1 MMTSVSMTTMS
12 NNMTSSS
19 SVGVTSSVV
28 PPTLVTD
35 DPYSA
40 IRGLSSTHPIPDPKS
55 MTSSVTSSMTSPL
68 LMTSST
74 VPISKAPPTCPDDEW
89 ANFTGFTT
97 NTTSSEGDNPS
108 ISKGYLISDELRG
121 VGPFNGDNSDTKTSS
136 NNQFS
141 EFEMFSSQ
149 STSIPFSVSFTK
161 SMDTPPSIP
170 LTTASLISSATP
182 LVSMVTPPIV
192 SMGTSPLVPS
202 TTPSLV
208 PMNTQPLIPIGTSP
222 LVPSTTPSL
231 VPINTQPLI
240 PIGTSPLVPSTTPSL
255 VPMNTQPLIPI
266 GTSPLVP
273 STTPSLVPMNT
284 QPLIPMG
291 TSPLVPSTTPSLVP
305 INTQPLIPM
314 DTSPLVPS
322 IVPQDPSSNRNT
334 TSLTSDISEKKQVFV
349 KVCNVWS
356 YITISHLFVT
366 DNCIV
371 PPSTILQYRKLHI
384 NNIII
389 CYSNL
394 CVYISFHKHY

>member
-12 NNMTSSS
+12 NIMTSSS

-28 PPTLVTD
+28 LPTLVTD

-40 IRGLSSTHPIPDPKS
+40 IIGLSSTHPIPDPKS

-231 VPINTQPLI
+231 VP
-240 PIGTSPLVPSTTPSL
+240 
-255 VPMNTQPLIPI
+255 
-266 GTSPLVP
+266 
-273 STTPSLVPMNT
+273 MNT

-356 YITISHLFVT
+356 YITISHLLVT
-366 DNCIV
+366 DNCII
-371 PPSTILQYRKLHI
+371 PPSRILQYHKLHI
-384 NNIII
+384 NNM
-389 CYSNL
+389 L
-394 CVYISFHKHY
+394 QQLMCVH